1 MKNLHIHISG
11 KVQGVFFRAST
22 KATADCL
29 GIKGWVKNVPDGR
42 VEIEAEGDDFALD
55 EFLTFCKHGPDD
67 AVVEKVTIDEG
78 QLKNYRN
85 FELLKKSF

>member
-22 KATADCL
+22 KATADFL
-29 GIKGWVKNVPDGR
+29 VIKGWVKNVPDGG
-42 VEIEAEGDDFALD
+42 VAIEAEGDEFALG
-55 EFLTFCKHGPDD
+55 EFLTFCKRGPDD

-85 FELLKKSF
+85 FELLKKSS